1 RNEEV
6 DELVPTRDG
15 SWILVRTETPTEDE
29 RQTIVPDWVTDD
41 GYTSTLTVRTKVGDE
56 PDGVRIGVLETATGS
71 VRWLR
76 VTPEDYE
83 GDGPPQVSNMGWND
97 AGTKAFLFAVSFDAK
112 DRFLWSWDAE
122 SGEVTLLDHLHDDA
136 WVAGP
141 CFSTCAGFV
150 PGTDRIYFV
159 SEESGYAHLYAVNA
173 DGSDRRALTEGSWEV
188 LDVEIPEDRSGF
200 FLRTNEGSPFDEH

>member
-1 RNEEV
+1 GSSDVCSSDHAEDEDKDEPQRAFLERQQLELFEHVRRDSIAEARADSIRALVRADEPDTVRLARNEEV

-56 PDGVRIGVLETATGS
+56 PDGARIGVLETATGS

-97 AGTKAFLFAVSFDAK
+97 AGTKAFLFVVSFDAK
-112 DRFLWSWDAE
+112 DRFL
-122 SGEVTLLDHLHDDA
+122 
-136 WVAGP
+136 
-141 CFSTCAGFV
+141 
-150 PGTDRIYFV
+150 
-159 SEESGYAHLYAVNA
+159 
-173 DGSDRRALTEGSWEV
+173 
-188 LDVEIPEDRSGF
+188 
-200 FLRTNEGSPFDEH
+200 